1 MKKPGEYANLLRS
14 ITKEWKWLLHYISHY
29 RLHMVLYIVLGVVSI
44 AMGLGSSVAAKHL
57 IDAVVSHSSDTIF
70 SATAFAIAFALLQV
84 VTSSVITRIASVV
97 GTKVSNEI
105 RESIYEHIVF
115 SHWEDISKYHS
126 GELLN
131 RIEGDVTA
139 LAGSVVSFIPGV
151 FTKLAQFAGCLIVV
165 LYYDPVMAAL
175 AFLSSPFLLLT
186 SKFSAKVMRKYNE
199 QAREMNGKILS
210 FYSESIQNIQTIK
223 AFGMTRH
230 YVEQLRSNLVLYRKL
245 RLDHGKF
252 SIVMTLC
259 MSVIGLAVTYLCYGW
274 GVWQLWQG
282 AITYGTM
289 TLFLQLSGQL
299 SSSFTALVKLFPNAI
314 SIATAAGRIMEL
326 DNLPLEK
333 DVDREKAEAMSK
345 TANED
350 GLSLKCD
357 NLTYTYRDG
366 TAPVVKNISFYA
378 HPGEAIAL
386 VGPSGEGKTTI
397 LRLILGLVE
406 PDSGEMTM
414 QTKGGEAIRVSDSTR
429 RFCAYVPQDNAVFS
443 GCIADNLRVVKPDAT
458 DEEIVLALRTADAW
472 SFVEKLE
479 KGIYTSIGER
489 GVNFSKGQ
497 IQRISI
503 ARALL
508 RNAPVL
514 VMDEATS
521 ALDADTEKTVLS
533 NIMKTYPN
541 RTCVI
546 TTHRPSMLQY
556 CERVY
561 RINENGCLTQIE
573 N

>member
-70 SATAFAIAFALLQV
+70 SAAAFAIAIALLQV

-115 SHWEDISKYHS
+115 SRWEDISKYHS

-259 MSVIGLAVTYLCYGW
+259 MSDIGLAVTYLCYGW

-314 SIATAAGRIMEL
+314 SIATAAGRIMDL
-326 DNLPLEK
+326 DILPLEK

-350 GLSLKCD
+350 GLSLK
-357 NLTYTYRDG
+357 
-366 TAPVVKNISFYA
+366 
-378 HPGEAIAL
+378 
-386 VGPSGEGKTTI
+386 
-397 LRLILGLVE
+397 
-406 PDSGEMTM
+406 
-414 QTKGGEAIRVSDSTR
+414 
-429 RFCAYVPQDNAVFS
+429 
-443 GCIADNLRVVKPDAT
+443 
-458 DEEIVLALRTADAW
+458 
-472 SFVEKLE
+472 
-479 KGIYTSIGER
+479 
-489 GVNFSKGQ
+489 
-497 IQRISI
+497 
-503 ARALL
+503 
-508 RNAPVL
+508 
-514 VMDEATS
+514 
-521 ALDADTEKTVLS
+521 
-533 NIMKTYPN
+533 
-541 RTCVI
+541 
-546 TTHRPSMLQY
+546 
-556 CERVY
+556 
-561 RINENGCLTQIE
+561 
-573 N
+573 